1 MKPNWKYLYLV
12 RYKSTRKVIM
22 KNIDLEILIKAHRV
36 VIALDRK
43 TSNLAAEYDLTFS
56 QFMVLEALYS
66 KGDMSISAVRKAILS
81 SVGTISVII
90 SNLEKNGYLGR
101 FANPEDRRVCM
112 LTLTQKGRDVIGE
125 LAPRNERMISEE
137 MSHLSL
143 EEKTQL
149 TDLLSKLG
157 DTL

>member
-1 MKPNWKYLYLV
+1 
-12 RYKSTRKVIM
+12 M